1 MKFKIGD
8 KCTTNKECINN
19 RCENGICTRKKRDK
33 NKPIVFNV
41 GKNNTSTKSKSSSSQ
56 QKKSVKISKK
66 RIKSKQTRKFII
78 TNAASPIIIN
88 TTQQEFDKPKQDL
101 KIISDNKTMTHVR
114 LNEPYIGLMDDLYDI
129 MMKQGEPFRARA
141 YKKAQETI
149 MSYPDD
155 ILAPDQLK
163 GLPNIGPVIMEKLI
177 EYTNTG
183 TLKLLERE
191 KNNPANI
198 LADVYGIGPK
208 KASELVATG
217 ITSIDMLRQNQDKLN
232 NVQKVGLQYYED
244 ILKRIP
250 RSEIDEYASVFNKI
264 FQQVATPQSKF
275 EIVGSYR
282 RGVETSGDIDM
293 IITADKPDVF
303 VNFIDLLIKHN
314 IIIEVLSKGATKCL
328 VIAKIPSSN
337 TYRRVDFL
345 YSTQNEYPFSVL
357 YFTGSKMFN
366 TVMRGHALKK
376 GFTMNEHG
384 LYKLDGKKKA
394 DKVDYVFKEE
404 KDIFD
409 FLHLQYVDP
418 TKRIDGRSVKEI
430 IDDFNQPVIN
440 SNPVI
445 SHPVISNNPP
455 IQMPNKTFKKRP
467 KKVGDEKGIKKTLI
481 IVNSPEIIPTQEPSI
496 NVNTQATNIIDNFKH
511 DGISVLENLNE
522 NQCALI
528 LKEANKSYYNEQ
540 PLMSDNEYDIVKE
553 FIEHKYP
560 TNAEIK
566 AIGAPIERNKVTLPY
581 EMWSMDK
588 IKPDTNALTNWLTTY
603 KGPYVLSCKL
613 DGVSGLYTTEG
624 ANPKLYTRGNGKVGQ
639 DITHLIPYLRLPKT
653 KNIVIRGEF
662 VINKSTF
669 DTKYKATF
677 ANPRNMVA
685 GIINHKTV
693 NETIKDVDFV
703 AYEVIKPA
711 LKPIEQL
718 DFLKTLDVQC
728 VLYKVEPKI
737 TNELL
742 SETLVDWRKNNSY
755 EIDGVIVANNGL
767 YDRTSSNPEHA
778 FAFKM
783 VLSDQIAEA
792 KVVDVIWT
800 PSKDGYLKPR
810 VRIEPIQLG
819 GVRIEYATGFNGSF
833 IQDNKIGIGAL
844 IELIRS
850 GDVIPYIRKVIT
862 PSSQPKMPSVPY
874 KWNDTHVDVMLE
886 NIEDDQTVREK
897 NITGFFRGIG
907 VVGLS
912 SGNIAKMIKAGY
924 DTVPKIISVS
934 IADLAKID
942 GFQIKSATKIYTGIH
957 EKIQT
962 ASIVSLMS
970 ASNVFGRGFSETKI
984 ELIMDNYPDVLLSAE
999 PMVTKVAKLAAIKGM
1014 ATKTAEMFVE
1024 KIPGFIQFMTNAHL
1038 EDKLQTTIPKK
1049 SYDVNNPLF
1058 QKNIVMTGYRDAQLK
1073 EQVLSLGAKMGSSIS
1088 KNTFMVL
1095 VKDQNA
1101 LDDDTGK
1108 LLEAKKLGVPI
1119 MTHDD
1124 FIKKYL

>member
-8 KCTTNKECINN
+8 KCTTDKECINN

-33 NKPIVFNV
+33 NKPLVFSVN
-41 GKNNTSTKSKSSSSQ
+41 KNNTSTKSKSSSSQ
-56 QKKSVKISKK
+56 QKKSVKIAKK

-78 TNAASPIIIN
+78 TNADTPIIIN
-88 TTQQEFDKPKQDL
+88 TTQKEFDKPKQDL
-101 KIISDNKTMTHVR
+101 KIIGDNKTMTNVR

-149 MSYPDD
+149 MKYPDD
-155 ILAPDQLK
+155 ILSPDQLK
-163 GLPNIGPVIMEKLI
+163 GLPHIGPVIMEKLI

-191 KNNPANI
+191 RNNPANI

-250 RSEIDEYASVFNKI
+250 RSEIDEYASVFENI
-264 FQQVATPQSKF
+264 FKQVATPHSKF

-303 VNFIDLLIKHN
+303 VNFIDLLIKHD
-314 IIIEVLSKGATKCL
+314 IIIEVLSKGSTKCL

-345 YSTQNEYPFSVL
+345 YSTQSEYPFSVL
-357 YFTGSKMFN
+357 YFTGSKKFN

-384 LYKLDGKKKA
+384 LYKVDGKKKG
-394 DKVDYVFKEE
+394 DKVDHVFTEE

-418 TKRIDGRSVKEI
+418 TKRIDGRSVIET
-430 IDDFNQPVIN
+430 
-440 SNPVI
+440 I
-445 SHPVISNNPP
+445 SVNNPP
-455 IQMPNKTFKKRP
+455 LNNPPLNNPPLNNPPVFMPNKTVKNRP
-467 KKVGDEKGIKKTLI
+467 KKVGDEKEIKKTLI
-481 IVNSPEIIPTQEPSI
+481 IVNSPEEIIP
-496 NVNTQATNIIDNFKH
+496 NNNANTHAKNIIDNFKH
-511 DGISVLENLNE
+511 NGISVLENLNE

-624 ANPKLYTRGNGKVGQ
+624 RDPKLYTRGNGKVGQ

-662 VINKSTF
+662 IINKSTF

-685 GIINHKTV
+685 GIINHKTI

-703 AYEVIKPA
+703 AYEVIKPS

-718 DFLKTLDVQC
+718 EFLKTLDVQC
-728 VLYKVEPKI
+728 VLYKVEKSL

-742 SETLVDWRKNNSY
+742 SETLVDWRKNNPY
-755 EIDGVIVANNGL
+755 EIDGVIVANNGV

-862 PSSQPKMPSVPY
+862 PSSQPKMPSIPY
-874 KWNDTHVDVMLE
+874 KWNDTHVDIMLE

-942 GFQIKSATKIYTGIH
+942 GFQLKSATKIYTGIH
-957 EKIQT
+957 EKIQD
-962 ASIVSLMS
+962 ASIVTLMS

-984 ELIMDNYPDVLLSAE
+984 ELIMENYPDVLLSNE
-999 PMVTKVAKLAAIKGM
+999 PITTKVSKLAAIKGM

-1038 EDKLQTTIPKK
+1038 EDKLQTTIAKK
-1049 SYDVNNPLF
+1049 SYDVSNPLF
-1058 QKNIVMTGYRDAQLK
+1058 QKSIVMTGYRDAQLK
-1073 EQVLSLGAKMGSSIS
+1073 EQLLSVGAKMGSSIS

-1095 VKDQNA
+1095 VKDANA

-1108 LLEAKKLGVPI
+1108 LLEAKKLGVSI
-1119 MTHDD
+1119 MTHND